1 LFQQSSRFMHGIKLR
16 IRVLNK
22 MRPTKVQRNFRHVKM
37 DLDCLMIEI
46 TYFKIFYTQHGLNNG
61 SPRII
66 SKTVIR
72 KTKIQHWAFGYTFR
86 HKLYTDKKWSL
97 GWLSWKLYSGVTL
110 PLCWSHQLF
119 FDMLIKAGG
128 NNYNLLV
135 IPTGNSIACW

>member
-1 LFQQSSRFMHGIKLR
+1 MHGIKLR

-72 KTKIQHWAFGYTFR
+72 KTKIQH
-86 HKLYTDKKWSL
+86 
-97 GWLSWKLYSGVTL
+97 
-110 PLCWSHQLF
+110 
-119 FDMLIKAGG
+119 
-128 NNYNLLV
+128 
-135 IPTGNSIACW
+135 